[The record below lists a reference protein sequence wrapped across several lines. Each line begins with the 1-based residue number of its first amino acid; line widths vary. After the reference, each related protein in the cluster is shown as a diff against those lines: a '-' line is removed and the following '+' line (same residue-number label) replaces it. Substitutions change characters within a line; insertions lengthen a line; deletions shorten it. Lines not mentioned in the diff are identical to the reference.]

1 MCTLYKVCSLQR
13 CYQCQW
19 LRWLGNGI
27 SSKWLF
33 LHPLEAMEQH
43 RSRNY
48 LLCDVIIVRT
58 NWGKEACFLLPGL
71 DIAAN
76 NHSFPCLRK
85 IFEKILHDAVNFFL
99 WWKVME
105 VWLEGILNQNQLRHM
120 KVERRWECAIAY
132 HRLASDLGLIL
143 LPLPPLPPLPDQ
155 VEDAADQGQDED
167 GDEDGD
173 SEGHR
178 QNACT
183 SRVNLN
189 SKYKGYG

>member
-1 MCTLYKVCSLQR
+1 MCKVCSLQR

-58 NWGKEACFLLPGL
+58 NWGKEACFLLPVL

-105 VWLEGILNQNQLRHM
+105 VWLEVDPKSESTSPHESWEDENVQLLT
-120 KVERRWECAIAY
+120 IAL
-132 HRLASDLGLIL
+132 RLIL
-143 LPLPPLPPLPDQ
+143 DWFFFPSLPFLLFQ
-155 VEDAADQGQDED
+155 T
-167 GDEDGD
+167 
-173 SEGHR
+173 R
-178 QNACT
+178 
-183 SRVNLN
+183 
-189 SKYKGYG
+189 